1 MKNFKKNIALL
12 SALALAGTMLAGC
25 GGDTTT
31 TDSGNAGG
39 ETTTKA
45 ADAAADNGGAAADNG
60 GAAADDGAAAADD
73 GAAAAGGYEA
83 AKTAGTGALTLPEG
97 EGKVFNIY
105 CWNEDFKNY
114 VEKFY
119 TAPAGVEFKWTVVPN
134 EGGAYQTA
142 LDEALLNQES
152 AAADDKVDL
161 FLAEA
166 DYIIKYAN
174 TDLTQDVTKLGVEN
188 WGVGY
193 DYTYNAATSTDGVLK
208 GVSWQANPSMFI
220 YRRSIAKDVL
230 GTDDPDEVQA
240 ALSTWDKVD
249 EVAQKAADKGYV
261 MFASP
266 LETYRTFANNSNVS
280 YLNGDKFAPTEAF
293 NNWVAQAE
301 KYVANGWSKTYG
313 LWADEKQAL
322 MGKDGNMM
330 CCIGPAWYFNF
341 CMGTAQEQ
349 TSGDWGICVGP
360 QEHFWGGTWLLAAT
374 GSDNNAVIADLMNA
388 FTANEDIMEKI
399 LTDAKEFPN
408 NTNVVNKYASDDS
421 YGLEFLGGQNHIK
434 MMAECAKNIT
444 WDPALHTQYDQTFNE
459 TLPNSIL
466 EYLQG
471 VCDKDTAMNNFYIS
485 LSEVA
490 PQITHD

>member
-12 SALALAGTMLAGC
+12 AALACAGTMLAGC
-25 GGDTTT
+25 SKNEGTTTDGTTAANAGAEGGDTTT
-31 TDSGNAGG
+31 T
-39 ETTTKA
+39 A
-45 ADAAADNGGAAADNG
+45 APVVASE
-60 GAAADDGAAAADD
+60 DDYQVAQA
-73 GAAAAGGYEA
+73 
-83 AKTAGTGALTLPEG
+83 AGTGALTLPEG
-97 EGKVFNIY
+97 EGKKFNIY

-114 VEKFY
+114 VEKYY
-119 TAPAGVEFKWTVVPN
+119 TAPAGVEFNWVVVPN

-142 LDEALLNQES
+142 LDEALMNQEN

-174 TDLTQDVTKLGVEN
+174 TDLTQDVTKLGVQQ
-188 WGVGY
+188 WATGY
-193 DYTYNAATSTDGVLK
+193 DYTYKAATSTSGVLK

-230 GTDDPDEVQA
+230 GTDDPVAVQE

-249 EVAQKAADKGYV
+249 EVAQQAKDKGYI

-266 LETYRTFANNSNVS
+266 LETYRTFANNSDVS
-280 YLNGDKFAPTEAF
+280 YLNGDKFATTAAF
-293 NNWVAQAE
+293 DNWVAQAE
-301 KYVANGWSKTYG
+301 KYVENGWSDTYG
-313 LWADEKQAL
+313 LWADEKQAM
-322 MGKDGNMM
+322 MGTDGKMM

-374 GSDNNAVIADLMNA
+374 GSDNEAVIADLMNA
-388 FTANEDIMEKI
+388 FTANEEIMEKI

-408 NTNVVNKYASDDS
+408 NTNIVNKYATDAS
-421 YGLEFLGGQNHIK
+421 YGLEFLGGQNHIE
-434 MMAECAKNIT
+434 MMAKCAENIK

-471 VCDKDTAMNNFYIS
+471 VCDKDAAMNNFYIA
-485 LSEVA
+485 LSEIA

>member
-12 SALALAGTMLAGC
+12 AALACAGTMLAGC
-25 GGDTTT
+25 TSSTTDGGDTTDAPAANGDT
-31 TDSGNAGG
+31 T
-39 ETTTKA
+39 
-45 ADAAADNGGAAADNG
+45 AAADNGGAADAP
-60 GAAADDGAAAADD
+60 AADANA
-73 GAAAAGGYEA
+73 YEA
-83 AKTAGTGALTLPEG
+83 AQTAGTGALTLPEG

-105 CWNEDFKNY
+105 CWNGDFKKY
-114 VEKFY
+114 VESYYK
-119 TAPAGVEFKWTVVPN
+119 APEGVEFKWHEIAN

-142 LDEALLNQES
+142 LDEALMNQDS
-152 AAADDKVDL
+152 AAADEKVDL

-174 TDLTQDVTKLGVEN
+174 TDLTQDVTKLGVQQ
-188 WGVGY
+188 WDTGY
-193 DYTYNAATSTDGVLK
+193 DYTYKAATSVDGVLK

-230 GTDDPDEVQA
+230 GTDDPAQVQE
-240 ALSTWDKVD
+240 ALSTWEKVD
-249 EVAQKAADKGYV
+249 EVAQKAKDKGYV

-266 LETYRTFANNSNVS
+266 LETYRTFANNSDVS
-280 YLNGDKFAPTEAF
+280 YLNGDKFATTAAF
-293 NNWVAQAE
+293 DSWVAQAE
-301 KYVANGWSKTYG
+301 KYVENGWSEKYG
-313 LWADEKQAL
+313 LWDNEKQAM
-322 MGKDGNMM
+322 MGTDGKMM

-349 TSGDWGICVGP
+349 TNGDWGICVGP

-374 GSDNNAVIADLMNA
+374 GSDNEAVIADLMNA
-388 FTANEDIMEKI
+388 FTANEEIMDKI
-399 LTDAKEFPN
+399 LSDAKEFPN
-408 NTNVVNKYASDDS
+408 NTNVVNKYANDDS

-434 MMAECAKNIT
+434 MMAECAKNIK

-459 TLPNSIL
+459 TLPNNIL
-466 EYLQG
+466 EYLKG
-471 VCDKDTAMNNFYIS
+471 VCDKDTAMSNFYIA